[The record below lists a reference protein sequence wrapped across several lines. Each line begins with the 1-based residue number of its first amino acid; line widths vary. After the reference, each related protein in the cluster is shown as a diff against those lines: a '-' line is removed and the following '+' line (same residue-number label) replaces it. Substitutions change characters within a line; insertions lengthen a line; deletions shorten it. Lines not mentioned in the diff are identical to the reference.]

1 MVKVTH
7 GEFTI
12 ECEHSELAAVMKTLD
27 QVKSGKANRTTPTGT
42 GRPVTEAPKA
52 PTAEERK
59 AAEAERARKEMEAA
73 KKLLESQVRTML
85 SMLWIQRDQSNPL
98 VTHNAL
104 TDQLKCEPK
113 RLPSLIQDI
122 TNRLK
127 APLQPEFAIITTA
140 RGWMA
145 GPQLEAAIKQ
155 LTGLPPEKLLDS
167 LTS

>member
-7 GEFTI
+7 ADFVI
-12 ECEHSELAAVMKTLD
+12 ECEPNELAGVMKTLE
-27 QVKSGKANRTTPTGT
+27 QLGKVKRTTPPGN
-42 GRPVTEAPKA
+42 GRPVTEPPKA
-52 PTAEERK
+52 PTEAEKK
-59 AAEAERARKEMEAA
+59 ASEAERARKELETAQ
-73 KKLLESQVRTML
+73 KLLESQVRTML
-85 SMLWIQRDQSNPL
+85 SMIWMQRDQPNPL
-98 VTHNAL
+98 VTHNQL
-104 TDQLKCEPK
+104 TDQLKCDPK

-127 APLQPEFAIITTA
+127 PPVSAEFAIITTA